1 MGIEIDLLS
10 PTNELVD
17 LKNITTQN
25 YILAMERLLVVV
37 QELSLAR
44 SLQQIMDIVRVAAR
58 EITQS
63 DGASFVL
70 RDNGYCYYA
79 EESAIA
85 PLWKGRRFPM
95 NICIGGWAMFNCQ
108 PAIIDDVYADE
119 RVPYAAYEPT
129 FIKSMVMV
137 PIRSMDP
144 VGAIGTYWANHHQPT
159 KEEVI
164 LLQALADTT
173 AVAMEN
179 VQIYQE
185 LEQRVRDRTTA
196 LEAANTYLQQEIY
209 ERKLAEAEV
218 RKLALTDDLTN
229 LYNRRGFFLLAEQ
242 QLKLAQRSQTNT
254 DLLFID
260 LDGLKTINDT
270 FGHEMGDIAI
280 VSMANLLKETFR
292 KSDIIGRL
300 GGDEFAILTQASNSH
315 AILQRMQ
322 ANIHHYNHTQQLPF
336 QISMSIGVQSYDP
349 ARPISLDNLVTL
361 ADTQMYQQKRAKGS
375 HRHL

>member
-10 PTNELVD
+10 PTNELVN

-95 NICIGGWAMFNCQ
+95 NICIGGWAMFNRQ

-196 LEAANTYLQQEIY
+196 LEATNTDLQQEIY

-218 RKLALTDDLTN
+218 RKLSLTDDLTN

-242 QLKLAQRSQTNT
+242 QLKLAQRSQTNI

-280 VSMANLLKETFR
+280 VSVANLLKQTFR
-292 KSDIIGRL
+292 TSDIIGRL
-300 GGDEFAILTQASNSH
+300 GGDEFAILTQVSNSH

-349 ARPISLDNLVTL
+349 ARPISLDDLVTL

>member
-10 PTNELVD
+10 PTNVSVD
-17 LKNITTQN
+17 LKNTATQN

-95 NICIGGWAMFNCQ
+95 NICIGGWAMFNRQ

-119 RVPYAAYEPT
+119 RVPYAAYQPT

-196 LEAANTYLQQEIY
+196 LEAANTDLQQEIY

-242 QLKLAQRSQTNT
+242 QLKLAQRSQTNI

-280 VSMANLLKETFR
+280 VSVANLLKETFR
-292 KSDIIGRL
+292 TSDIIGRL
-300 GGDEFAILTQASNSH
+300 GGDEFAILTQVSNSH

-349 ARPISLDNLVTL
+349 ARPISLDDLVTL
-361 ADTQMYQQKRAKGS
+361 ADTQMYQQKRAKGA

>member
-1 MGIEIDLLS
+1 
-10 PTNELVD
+10 
-17 LKNITTQN
+17 
-25 YILAMERLLVVV
+25 
-37 QELSLAR
+37 
-44 SLQQIMDIVRVAAR
+44 MDIVRVAAR

-95 NICIGGWAMFNCQ
+95 NICIGGWAMFNRQ

-336 QISMSIGVQSYDP
+336 QISMIIGVQSYDP